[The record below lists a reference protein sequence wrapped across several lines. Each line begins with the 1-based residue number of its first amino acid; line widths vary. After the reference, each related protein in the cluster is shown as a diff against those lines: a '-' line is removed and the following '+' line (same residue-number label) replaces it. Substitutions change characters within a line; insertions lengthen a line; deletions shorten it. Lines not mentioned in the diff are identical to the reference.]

1 MDFQKDDFL
10 PDMPDF
16 DSVINPCDFINNTT
30 PLNAVQLSNH
40 LQDVECPL
48 TPLVNVSIDELAH
61 NNDTDT
67 SQLPNQEPLETLI
80 NTWGASLSPCLP
92 AKSDS
97 CLTAQPNS
105 QFTDSSPCLTAQ
117 SDSQFTDSSPCL
129 TAQSDSQFTDRSTCA
144 QSESAAPRKRGRPRS
159 ENPKNEQQ
167 AEKQR
172 QQREKNK
179 RKKEEEGEELEALR
193 NEVDELEKDEA
204 LMSKLIFHS
213 QEIYINMIMN
223 GEIKM

>member
-1 MDFQKDDFL
+1 MYHFQMDFQMDDIL

-80 NTWGASLSPCLP
+80 NTWGASLSPCLTT
-92 AKSDS
+92 KSDS

-117 SDSQFTDSSPCL
+117 SDSQFTDSSPC
-129 TAQSDSQFTDRSTCA
+129 A

-159 ENPKNEQQ
+159 ENPENEQR
-167 AEKQR
+167 AVKQR
-172 QQREKNK
+172 QQRVKNK
-179 RKKEEEGEELEALR
+179 SKKKEEGEELKALR
-193 NEVDELEKDEA
+193 REVYELEEDEA
-204 LMSKLIFHS
+204 LMSKLIS
-213 QEIYINMIMN
+213 DSKDIYISMIKN

>member
-1 MDFQKDDFL
+1 MYHFQMDFQKDDFL

-16 DSVINPCDFINNTT
+16 DSVINPYDFINNTT

-80 NTWGASLSPCLP
+80 NTWGASLSPCLTT
-92 AKSDS
+92 KSDS
-97 CLTAQPNS
+97 FLTAQPDC

-117 SDSQFTDSSPCL
+117 SDSQFTDSSPC
-129 TAQSDSQFTDRSTCA
+129 A

-159 ENPKNEQQ
+159 ENPENEQR
-167 AEKQR
+167 AVKQR
-172 QQREKNK
+172 QQQVKNK
-179 RKKEEEGEELEALR
+179 SKKKEEGEELKALR
-193 NEVDELEKDEA
+193 REVYELEEDEA
-204 LMSKLIFHS
+204 LMSKLIS
-213 QEIYINMIMN
+213 DSKDIYINMIKN

>member
-16 DSVINPCDFINNTT
+16 DSVINPYDFINNTT

-48 TPLVNVSIDELAH
+48 TPLVNVSIDEIAH

-80 NTWGASLSPCLP
+80 NTWGASLSPCLTT
-92 AKSDS
+92 KSDS
-97 CLTAQPNS
+97 CLTAQPDC

-117 SDSQFTDSSPCL
+117 SDSQFTDSSPC
-129 TAQSDSQFTDRSTCA
+129 A

-159 ENPKNEQQ
+159 ENPENEQR
-167 AEKQR
+167 AVKQR
-172 QQREKNK
+172 QQRVKNK
-179 RKKEEEGEELEALR
+179 SKKKEEGEELKALR
-193 NEVDELEKDEA
+193 REVYELEEDEA
-204 LMSKLIFHS
+204 LMSKLIS
-213 QEIYINMIMN
+213 DSKDIYINMIKN